1 MNTVK
6 AISRQWS
13 TDYEMVEK
21 AILFIENN
29 YSRQPS
35 LNQIASAVGM
45 SEFHFQRLFARWVGI
60 SPKRFLQYLTKEYAK
75 ALLKKS
81 KNLLNVT
88 YAAGLS
94 SPGRLHDLFIHC
106 EAVTPGEYKTRG
118 KGLNIRY
125 GFTHSPFGNCM
136 IAHTQRGICNL
147 KFLRENARQ
156 EMKKFLISQWPSA
169 DIILD
174 NESIKTLAETVF
186 PFKTQD
192 SSAPIH
198 LYIKGTNFQI
208 KVWEALTKIP
218 FGSTVT
224 YQDIAK
230 HIGLQGAHRAVGTA
244 IGKNPI
250 PFLIP
255 CHRVIRKM
263 GQFGNYGGGKAR
275 KKALIGWEAAK
286 SKA

>member
-1 MNTVK
+1 
-6 AISRQWS
+6 
-13 TDYEMVEK
+13 
-21 AILFIENN
+21 
-29 YSRQPS
+29 
-35 LNQIASAVGM
+35 
-45 SEFHFQRLFARWVGI
+45 
-60 SPKRFLQYLTKEYAK
+60 
-75 ALLKKS
+75 
-81 KNLLNVT
+81 
-88 YAAGLS
+88 
-94 SPGRLHDLFIHC
+94 
-106 EAVTPGEYKTRG
+106 
-118 KGLNIRY
+118 
-125 GFTHSPFGNCM
+125 M
-136 IAHTQRGICNL
+136 IAHTQSGICNL
-147 KFLRENARQ
+147 KFLRENTQQ
-156 EMKKFLISQWPSA
+156 EMKKFLTSQWPSA

-174 NESIKTLAETVF
+174 NKNVKTLAETVF

-192 SSAPIH
+192 SPAPIH

-230 HIGLQGAHRAVGTA
+230 HIGLPGANRAVGTA
-244 IGKNPI
+244 IGKNPV

-286 SKA
+286 RKT